1 VKRNKNVILKTHIR
15 GNKPPVSDSGG
26 FCLLAPL
33 GTASVFQSPIEP
45 ESSQKKRSNQPALIK
60 AFVSQICLFG
70 GGEPRE
76 ILLPADTNLWTE
88 FPDRWE
94 ESQERLEP
102 VSNSNAPTLA
112 KSGLLLVSGIS
123 K

>member
-1 VKRNKNVILKTHIR
+1 VKRKNVIIKTKPG
-15 GNKPPVSDSGG
+15 GNKPPVSDSRG

-33 GTASVFQSPIEP
+33 GTPSVFQSAIEP
-45 ESSQKKRSNQPALIK
+45 ESSQTKRSNQPALIK

-70 GGEPRE
+70 GGESHE
-76 ILLPADTNLWTE
+76 VFLPADTNIWTE
-88 FPDRWE
+88 FPAGWE

-102 VSNSNAPTLA
+102 VPNTNAPTLA
-112 KSGLLLVSGIS
+112 QSGLLLVSGIS